1 MRPACLGDII
11 LAKESG
17 IVFIPPQYAKEVV
30 ESSENVRLRDYWG
43 KMSIADGVYTPGEV
57 DRGWSDKMEK
67 AFDKWKKTLM
77 LTLFLKSYR
86 DDIRFMIACYVAAT
100 CED

>member
-1 MRPACLGDII
+1 VRIGNATCMPGDII

-43 KMSIADGVYTPGEV
+43 KKSIADGLYTPGEV
-57 DRGWSDKMEK
+57 DRSWSAKMEK
-67 AFDKWKKTLM
+67 AFEKWKA
-77 LTLFLKSYR
+77 SV
-86 DDIRFMIACYVAAT
+86 DINAVFD
-100 CED
+100 EL